1 MRYYILGRLGGSAPF
16 ISTVFKMM
24 GYDSH
29 YGFTTKP
36 NDDDIAILVTYQY
49 DMFAWVMTSRYV
61 EIILHDYNLGNK
73 ENFNHWLMHYVGP
86 GKPSTPNDISMSDW
100 AEHVVNSYKHIGMF
114 APLNGIYEDLELH
127 CKDSKCIRHE
137 LPLELIVDSTNQ
149 AILKIEEIA
158 KKSMDQRIKSFFL
171 NEIDKQK
178 VLLLPWMDEYYKAKE
193 KSTDSYLWF
202 KKQSPNLT

>member
-73 ENFNHWLMHYVGP
+73 ENFNHWLSHYVGP
-86 GKPSTPNDISMSDW
+86 GKPTNPDDISMNDW

-114 APLNGIYEDLELH
+114 APLNGIYEDLELR
-127 CKDSKCIRHE
+127 CQDSKCKRYE
-137 LPLELIVDSTNQ
+137 LPLELIVTNPNE
-149 AILKIEEIA
+149 AILKIENIVGNR
-158 KKSMDQRIKSFFL
+158 MNQQIKDFFL
-171 NEIDKQK
+171 TEIDKQK
-178 VLLLPWMDEYYKAKE
+178 VLLSPWMDEYYKAKE
-193 KSTDSYLWF
+193 KSTDSYLWL
-202 KKQSPNLT
+202 KKQSSI